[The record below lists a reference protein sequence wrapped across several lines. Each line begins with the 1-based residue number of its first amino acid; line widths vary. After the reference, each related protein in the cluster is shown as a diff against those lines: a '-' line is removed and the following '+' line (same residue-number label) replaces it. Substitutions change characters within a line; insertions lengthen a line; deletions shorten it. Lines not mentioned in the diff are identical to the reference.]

1 MEEYDDLASG
11 PDEDGLL
18 NLSHNTWRT
27 LPPELFDFST
37 RLLHLDMKNN
47 QLSCIPESIGNLILL
62 RTLDL
67 SYNKIES
74 IDGAIG
80 NCIRLRK
87 LDVSKNRLEYLPG
100 ELGNCVLLVS
110 TTNR

>member
-27 LPPELFDFST
+27 LPPEMFDFST

-47 QLSCIPESIGNLILL
+47 QLSCIPDSIGNLILL

-67 SYNKIES
+67 SFNKIES

-80 NCIRLRK
+80 KCIRLRK
-87 LDVSKNRLEYLPG
+87 LNISKNRLEALPG

-110 TTNR
+110 ETT